1 MLVPIHSTLGY
12 ALFVD
17 SKIEQVLRAKKKHLE
32 IQKFKFIEIKKL
44 INTVQYTIN
53 KMTKKSLFQIF
64 LQQVFTFFAIFELIM
79 LYFLFFQF
87 TLYIHLSVSLT
98 RLLILSTYL
107 IYYAIFFILFVTSIF
122 LLFLP
127 KYITP
132 LQQVRHFTHRSVFS
146 QTHTSFL

>member
-1 MLVPIHSTLGY
+1 MLDPIHSTLGY

-64 LQQVFTFFAIFELIM
+64 L
-79 LYFLFFQF
+79 
-87 TLYIHLSVSLT
+87 
-98 RLLILSTYL
+98 
-107 IYYAIFFILFVTSIF
+107 
-122 LLFLP
+122 
-127 KYITP
+127 
-132 LQQVRHFTHRSVFS
+132 
-146 QTHTSFL
+146 